1 MRSQPAVR
9 NVRVAYLVKR
19 FPRLSE
25 TFILDEIVA
34 LRRAGLALRLY
45 ALMDP
50 EEKQVHAE
58 AAALRPEVVYLHDRR
73 QRLRSL
79 FRLLS
84 GAIRQI
90 VRRPI
95 GGLRV
100 LWALLSIHRSLPSLR
115 HAVEGMWLADDL
127 HRHGVTHLH
136 AHFVHSPASVAFFA
150 RLAGGPRFSMTAHAK
165 DLYTTLPRNLRIRG
179 DAADFLVTCTEA
191 NAGYL
196 RGILSPAAARR
207 IQVLHHGVDLLRFT
221 PSISLPVR
229 RRTGVG
235 AGQRI
240 LSVGRLVPKKGFT
253 DMLAALELLLHEG
266 YHFDAEIFGGGPLH
280 DDLVGQAQAA
290 GLADRVRFHG
300 ARTQDAIIRA
310 YRRAGLFVLAPVI
323 TDSGDRDGI
332 PNVLVEAM
340 ACGLPVV
347 STRVS
352 GIPELI
358 SDGVDGLLVDAHD
371 PSALAAAMARLLSDT
386 AFAAQ
391 VGEAARRKVERV
403 FDIRTT
409 IDRLHSLFAAEP
421 GTIASTAAD
430 QERAVA

>member
-1 MRSQPAVR
+1 MTNQPGDAR
-9 NVRVAYLVKR
+9 IAYLVKR

-34 LRRAGLALRLY
+34 LRRTGLALRLY

-50 EEKQVHAE
+50 AEKQVQAE
-58 AAALRPEVVYLHDRR
+58 AAALQPEVVYLHDRR
-73 QRLRSL
+73 QRLRSAA
-79 FRLLS
+79 RLLA
-84 GAIRQI
+84 GTLRQLFS
-90 VRRPI
+90 RPI

-100 LWALLSIHRSLPSLR
+100 LWALLSVHRSLASLR

-127 HRHGVTHLH
+127 RRQGVTHLH
-136 AHFVHSPASVAFFA
+136 AHFVHSPAAVAYFA

-179 DAADFLVTCTEA
+179 EAADFLVTCTGA
-191 NAGYL
+191 NADYL
-196 RGILSPAAARR
+196 RGTLSTAAAQR
-207 IQVLHHGVDLLRFT
+207 IYLLRHGVDLQRFA
-221 PSISLPVR
+221 PASSLPPPLR
-229 RRTGVG
+229 ETLRLE
-235 AGQRI
+235 GQRI

-253 DMLAALELLLHEG
+253 DMLAALELLMREG
-266 YHFDAEIFGGGPLH
+266 IGFEAEIFGGGPLH
-280 DDLVGQAQAA
+280 DDLVRQAQAA
-290 GLADRVRFHG
+290 GLGRRLRFHG

-323 TDSGDRDGI
+323 TDGGDRDGI

-358 SDGVDGLLVDAHD
+358 TDGVDGILVDPHD
-371 PSALAAAMARLLSDT
+371 PAALAAGMARLLRDS

-391 VGEAARRKVERV
+391 LGDAARGKVERL
-403 FDIRTT
+403 FDIRST
-409 IDRLHSLFAAEP
+409 IGRLYALFAGEP
-421 GTIASTAAD
+421 GAIASTAGH
-430 QERAVA
+430 QERAAA